1 MSADLRH
8 RSRRP
13 LVPLATAFALGIA
26 LPPSTPATWA
36 SAAVL
41 PLALSVRM
49 SPVALIGAGFL
60 ATRLIEPHRSPASTG
75 PDPEVV
81 EGLIETVPDRL
92 EDRARFLLRD
102 QAGRLLEVTAPEPAW
117 PLALGDRVRLA
128 VRAQLPPG
136 PLNPSSRDRAALAR
150 ARGIALQALGW
161 EPPVRTAPPSPLAAV
176 EAGRTR
182 FAAAASAAL
191 PSREAALVRAI
202 GSGDQSAVD
211 PDTLDAF
218 ARSGLAHILSV
229 SGLHLALVA
238 SGLFWMVRS
247 LAGRWDALA
256 ERADPRRVAALVAIP
271 ATAFYALATGAQVPI
286 VRSALAAGAVF
297 AGILLDRESDLIN
310 TLALAA
316 LAILAAEPGA
326 LLDLSFQLSFCSV
339 AGLALLS
346 GRLRR
351 ALPVPAPVPGAPRLR
366 GLARRGRELLLGAA
380 CASLAATVATAP
392 LVAFH
397 FRRIG
402 LLAIPANLAGVPIG
416 SALTCVSAVAAL
428 AAGASPPLASPLLLL
443 ARPLAW
449 ALLWVN
455 DLFAAPRWAVIGL
468 ASPGLWGLGTCYGL
482 LLAAL
487 RIGGRWRL
495 ALLMGALSAMVLP
508 GPARRWAAQRRG
520 GLEVVFLSVGQGDG
534 AVLRLPDGSGVVID
548 AGGEARGRWDPGAR
562 EVVPFLRDAGI
573 DRIAAAFI
581 SHPHPDHML
590 GMPAVTAALPVE
602 HLFTN
607 GRVGDEDVRAAWARL
622 PAPERL
628 TAGDVFTR
636 AGVEVTVLGPPAEN
650 DALSENDASLV
661 LRVRYGETVFLFT
674 GDLGDE
680 GEQALAGLVHADVVK
695 VPHHG
700 SSSGSSPGLVKA
712 TGARWAVC
720 SVGLGNRFGFPR
732 PEVVA
737 RWRASGTEILRTDE
751 GAIRFLSD
759 GRSVQRL
766 DAAGSIDLFALWAE
780 RSLLVRGPADAAA
793 SADACIPS
801 PHEHGR
807 NRPGGGGGSHRA
819 AHPTGRTSR
828 RLPARAQ
835 LLPRRA
841 GARAALLGPGGRGSG
856 RYPGDER
863 LPALPGRSGRA
874 VPGREPLD
882 GLPARPL
889 TRTGQTERGAAR

>member
-1 MSADLRH
+1 MSADLRP

-13 LVPLATAFALGIA
+13 LVPLAAGFALGIA
-26 LPPSTPATWA
+26 LPPSVPATWA
-36 SAAVL
+36 GAAVL
-41 PLALSVRM
+41 PLVLSVRM
-49 SPVALIGAGFL
+49 APLAVVGAGVL
-60 ATRLIEPHRSPASTG
+60 ATRLVEPRAEATSAG
-75 PDPEVV
+75 ADPEVV
-81 EGLIETVPDRL
+81 DGRVETVPDRL
-92 EDRARFLLRD
+92 DDRARFLLRD
-102 QAGRLLEVTAPEPAW
+102 QAGRLLEVTAPEPVW

-128 VRAQLPPG
+128 VHLRPPQG
-136 PLNPSSRDRAALAR
+136 PLNPSSRDRAASAR
-150 ARGIALQALGW
+150 AHGIALQASGW
-161 EPPVRTAPPSPLAAV
+161 ERPVRTAPPSPLAAV

-182 FAAAASAAL
+182 FAMAASAAL

-218 ARSGLAHILSV
+218 ARSGLVHILSV
-229 SGLHLALVA
+229 SGLHLALIA
-238 SGLFWMVRS
+238 SGLFWMVRA
-247 LAGRWDALA
+247 LTIRWDALA

-271 ATAFYALATGAQVPI
+271 ATVFYALATGAQVPI

-297 AGILLDRESDLIN
+297 VGILLDREGDLLN
-310 TLALAA
+310 SLALAA

-326 LLDLSFQLSFCSV
+326 LLDISFQLSFSSV

-351 ALPVPAPVPGAPRLR
+351 ALPVPAPSPGAR
-366 GLARRGRELLLGAA
+366 GLVQRGREMLLGAA
-380 CASLAATVATAP
+380 CASLAATVATGP

-416 SALTCVSAVAAL
+416 SALTCVSALAAL
-428 AAGASPPLASPLLLL
+428 AAGVWPPLAVPLLLL
-443 ARPLAW
+443 ARPLAS

-455 DLFAAPRWAVIGL
+455 DVFAAPRWAVVGL
-468 ASPGLWGLGTCYGL
+468 ASPGLWGLLACYGL
-482 LLAAL
+482 LLASL
-487 RIGGRWRL
+487 SIGGRWRV
-495 ALLMGALSAMVLP
+495 ALLTGALAAMVLP

-520 GLEVVFLSVGQGDG
+520 GLEVVFLAVGQGDG

-548 AGGEARGRWDPGAR
+548 AGGEAQGRWDPGAR
-562 EVVPFLRDAGI
+562 EVVPFLRDAGV

-590 GMPAVTAALPVE
+590 GMPAVAAALPVE

-607 GRVGDEDVRAAWARL
+607 GRSGDADVQGAWARL

-628 TAGDVFTR
+628 AAGDVFTR

-650 DALSENDASLV
+650 EALSDNDASLV
-661 LRVRYGETVFLFT
+661 LRVRYGQTVFLFT

-680 GEQALAGLVHADVVK
+680 GEQTLAGLVQADVVK

-700 SSSGSSPGLVKA
+700 SSSGSSPGLVQA
-712 TGARWAVC
+712 VGARWAVF
-720 SVGLGNRFGFPR
+720 SLAPGNRFGFPR
-732 PEVVA
+732 PEVVE
-737 RWRASGTEILRTDE
+737 RWRASGAEVLRTDE

-766 DAAGSIDLFALWAE
+766 DAAGAIDAFALWAE
-780 RSLLVRGPADAAA
+780 RSLLRQAAPDAAT
-793 SADACIPS
+793 SSDACIPS
-801 PHEHGR
+801 ADEHGG
-807 NRPGGGGGSHRA
+807 NRPRGAGGAHRA
-819 AHPTGRTSR
+819 AHPPGRASR

-841 GARAALLGPGGRGSG
+841 GPRAALLGPGGGGPG
-856 RYPGDER
+856 RHAGAER
-863 LPALPGRSGRA
+863 VPALPRRSDRA
-874 VPGREPLD
+874 LASREPLA
-882 GLPARPL
+882 GLSARPL
-889 TRTGQTERGAAR
+889 TQTVGAGRGAAR